1 MQASDAAVPTSAEAV
16 STGVA
21 SNAREMRIQRVLKA
35 VVILLALML
44 LGGLA
49 TVVGRVIYLA
59 SPTRTQAVQGAEE
72 MHEAS
77 PSLAIRPEQ
86 TLELPAG
93 AHVRSVSL
101 SGNRLA
107 VHYDVGSATGI
118 AVIDLQ
124 TGRKITNVAV
134 EPKPAGN

>member
-1 MQASDAAVPTSAEAV
+1 MQASDSAVPDSALPV
-16 STGVA
+16 TTGVA
-21 SNAREMRIQRVLKA
+21 SNARDIRVQRVLKA

-59 SPTRTQAVQGAEE
+59 SPTRTQATQGMEGMQA
-72 MHEAS
+72 A
-77 PSLAIRPEQ
+77 PPALAIRPEQ

-101 SGNRLA
+101 SGSRLA
-107 VHYDVGSATGI
+107 VLYDVGSATGI

-124 TGRKITNVAV
+124 TGHKITNVAV
-134 EPKPAGN
+134 EPNPTGN

>member
-1 MQASDAAVPTSAEAV
+1 MQASDTAVPTSAQA
-16 STGVA
+16 GVA

-35 VVILLALML
+35 VVIFLGLVLFAGLAL
-44 LGGLA
+44 A
-49 TVVGRVIYLA
+49 VGRVIYLA
-59 SPTRTQAVQGAEE
+59 STTRTQATQVIEGMQA
-72 MHEAS
+72 AS
-77 PSLAIRPEQ
+77 PALAIRPEQ

-101 SGNRLA
+101 SGSRLA

-124 TGRKITNVAV
+124 TGHRITNVAV
-134 EPKPAGN
+134 EPKPTGN